1 MIKHV
6 EWTRHG
12 LTEPQLTVMIYKKV
26 EDGKVVAGY
35 RIMYY
40 RNTILVVYE
49 DDRLSGGEVVD
60 MATASTYKLAELIDK
75 YYDRG
80 DDLVITGEP
89 RIGEEVLEKVPER

>member
-6 EWTRHG
+6 EWSRHS
-12 LTEPQLTVMIYKKV
+12 LTEPPLIVMIYKKV

-35 RIMYY
+35 RVMYY

-49 DDRLSGGEVVD
+49 DDRLPGGELVD
-60 MATASTYKLAELIDK
+60 MAPSSVQNLINIIDK

-80 DDLVITGEP
+80 DDLIIVGEQ
-89 RIGEEVLEKVPER
+89 RVGEEVVEKIHER